1 MSEAK
6 LTYLG
11 NENSE
16 IGPVRGGL
24 RQKWKKLPWV
34 FGLLVMLPTVVAAL
48 YFLLIASPRYV
59 SEAKFVVRS
68 QDSGAPSTLG
78 IALQGVG
85 LSTSQTDAFA
95 VHQYIESRQAIT
107 DLEAQLPLRR
117 LLNKPGADPFFK
129 YPRLGEGSSNEDLY
143 EAFGRFVTVGYDSTN
158 GISTLR
164 VQAFEPAHAK
174 MIAEGLLNGGEA
186 LVNKLNQRSSDQAVL
201 DAERRLKEAE
211 DRLAESQRVLGDFRN
226 AERMVDPVR
235 TATESGEIIGGL
247 MMSVAQ
253 LRAERSQL
261 AADAPQSPQLSS
273 LDGRIAAYEAQIAQ
287 ERAKIAG
294 NADSL
299 APKIG
304 TYERLSLDQELAARA
319 VTGARVAADNARM
332 EAHRQQLYL
341 ERVVAPNE
349 PDKAKEPKRLLS
361 ILIVFMSTMLLY
373 SVGWL
378 VLAGVREHHQS

>member
-11 NENSE
+11 NENSKL
-16 IGPVRGGL
+16 VSARRGL
-24 RQKWKKLPWV
+24 RKPLKKMPWA
-34 FGLLVMLPTVVAAL
+34 FGLLVLAPTALAAV
-48 YFLLIASPRYV
+48 YFLGIASPRYV

-68 QDSGAPSTLG
+68 QETSGPSSLG

-85 LSTSQTDAFA
+85 LSTSQTDAFS
-95 VHQYIESRQAIT
+95 VHQYIESRQAVK
-107 DLEAQLPLRR
+107 DLEGQLPLRR
-117 LLNKPGADPFFK
+117 FLNNPGADFFFK
-129 YPRLGEGSSNEDLY
+129 YPRLGEGKTNEDLY
-143 EAFGRFVTVGYDSTN
+143 EAFGRFVTIGYDSTN

-164 VQAFEPAHAK
+164 VQAFDPEHAK
-174 MIAEGLLNGGEA
+174 KIAEGLLNGGEA

-201 DAERRLKEAE
+201 DAEFRLKEAE
-211 DRLAESQRVLGDFRN
+211 ERLAESQRVLGEFRN
-226 AERMVDPVR
+226 AERLVDPVR

-261 AADAPQSPQLSS
+261 AADAPQSPQLKAM
-273 LDGRIAAYEAQIAQ
+273 DGRIAAYEAQIAQ
-287 ERAKIAG
+287 ERAKVVG

-319 VTGARVAADNARM
+319 VTSARAAADSARM
-332 EAHRQQLYL
+332 EARRQQLYL

-349 PDKAKEPKRLLS
+349 PDKAKEPRRLLS
-361 ILIVFMSTMLLY
+361 ILIVFMSTLLLY

-378 VLAGVREHHQS
+378 VVAGVREHQQP